1 MAAIWPVS
9 APSMVVRPTRR
20 QIVDPI
26 TMSVKDAC
34 AFIGIGKTSFWRYV
48 KDGSIEVVR
57 LGRRTLVRTD
67 SLVALVTGVKS

>member
-1 MAAIWPVS
+1 
-9 APSMVVRPTRR
+9 MVVRPTRR
-20 QIVDPI
+20 LIVNPI

-67 SLVALVTGVKS
+67 SLVTLVSGAQS

>member
-1 MAAIWPVS
+1 
-9 APSMVVRPTRR
+9 
-20 QIVDPI
+20 
-26 TMSVKDAC
+26 MSVKDAC